1 MPKHFKMKKIFA
13 FAVAGFLS
21 ASLMAQPPKGDANK
35 GMTFGETITTE
46 GSITS
51 DALVKKL
58 DKENK
63 LEVKVEGEVAQ
74 VCAAEGCWL
83 KMKTANGT
91 ILVKMKDHKFLVPLS
106 MNAKT
111 IVAKGIAEKKITSI
125 EMQKH
130 YAEDAGKSKEE
141 IEAIKEP
148 KQEIVLQATG
158 IVVVK

>member
-1 MPKHFKMKKIFA
+1 MKKIFV
-13 FAVAGFLS
+13 FTVATILS
-21 ASLMAQPPKGDANK
+21 ANLIAQPPKGDANK
-35 GMTFGETITTE
+35 GMTFGETITAE
-46 GSITS
+46 GAITS
-51 DALVKKL
+51 DVLVKKL

-63 LEVKVEGEVAQ
+63 IEVKVEGEVAQ

-83 KMKTANGT
+83 KMKTSTGT

-106 MNAKT
+106 MNTKT
-111 IVAKGIAEKKITSI
+111 IVVKGIAEKKITSI

-130 YAEDAGKSKEE
+130 YAEDAGKTKEE

-158 IVVVK
+158 IVVTK

>member
-1 MPKHFKMKKIFA
+1 MKKIILFTTA
-13 FAVAGFLS
+13 AILS
-21 ASLMAQPPKGDANK
+21 LSLMAQPPKGDANK
-35 GMTFGETITTE
+35 GMTFGEAITAE
-46 GSITS
+46 GAISS
-51 DALVKKL
+51 DVLVKKL

-63 LEVKVEGEVAQ
+63 VEVKVEGEVAQ

-83 KMKTANGT
+83 KMKTATGT

-111 IVAKGIAEKKITSI
+111 IVVKGIAEKKITSV

-130 YAEDAGKSKEE
+130 YAEDAGKTKEE

-158 IVVVK
+158 IVVTK